1 MWWREC
7 RRDGTGFCSTEAI
20 FPRHGRPHPQ
30 LPSLGGVQDERATTG
45 LTLVGVPARVGACIW
60 KRHMSHPPWAASC
73 SVLNKLPFVP
83 SSMMYPEEPEYTPQE
98 KRHPAPFL
106 RQGQLFVSGIFT
118 MQKNSTQ
125 VAQNVPNSSSSEE
138 NPKSRRR
145 HVAFLIAYTAVAVA
159 AGMAVSSMVLQVG

>member
-83 SSMMYPEEPEYTPQE
+83 SSMMYPEEPEYTPQA
-98 KRHPAPFL
+98 KRHPASFCGRANSLFPESSPCRKTVPRLPRTSPILPPVRRTRRAGGGTLPF
-106 RQGQLFVSGIFT
+106 
-118 MQKNSTQ
+118 
-125 VAQNVPNSSSSEE
+125 
-138 NPKSRRR
+138 
-145 HVAFLIAYTAVAVA
+145 
-159 AGMAVSSMVLQVG
+159 